1 MRVNFKYI
9 GLFILMIFSFYFTNK
24 VYELAL
30 DTDIIMKKIKM
41 SPVGNCRKRE
51 IR

>member
-30 DTDIIMKKIKM
+30 DTDIIMKEIK
-41 SPVGNCRKRE
+41 SNE
-51 IR
+51 NINQNS